1 MSQERL
7 CHEMGASELNTAF
20 RSGALSLQAFYDA
33 LQQYGAAVEAEVQ
46 AFAHQSPD
54 VVEAQ
59 RWALEDL
66 ARAGGDLPPLYGV
79 PVAVKDNI
87 DTADYPTELGYPGTV
102 GRTPSVDAFL
112 VHRLRAAGA
121 VVWGKTRTAEL
132 AYLNPPITKNPRN
145 LAHTPGGSSSGSAAA
160 VAAGMVPVAIG
171 TQTNGSV
178 IRPASFCGVH
188 AYKPTR
194 GLVFNGGVLKCA
206 PSLDQVGVFARSVD
220 DLARVGE
227 VIIAGHESAQGRVV
241 FPMSLS
247 KLAAQ
252 EPPMPPK
259 LMFVKTA
266 QWDDMDAEAREAFEA
281 LAEELGDCMTEVPL
295 HDSVKNA
302 TGWLKTVMEAEMHLN
317 IGSVVAKSGG
327 VASDEIKTLLARG
340 ADIKA
345 TDYLFALDRCQNAA
359 AGFDEY
365 FDHFDAIVTPA
376 ALGPAPHGHG
386 STGNPIM
393 STLWTFAGLPCV
405 SLPLLETANG
415 LPIGVQLV
423 GNLNADGRLLR
434 TARWL
439 EKRVLGS

>member
-1 MSQERL
+1 
-7 CHEMGASELNTAF
+7 
-20 RSGALSLQAFYDA
+20 
-33 LQQYGAAVEAEVQ
+33 
-46 AFAHQSPD
+46 
-54 VVEAQ
+54 
-59 RWALEDL
+59 
-66 ARAGGDLPPLYGV
+66 
-79 PVAVKDNI
+79 
-87 DTADYPTELGYPGTV
+87 
-102 GRTPSVDAFL
+102 VDAFL

-145 LAHTPGGSSSGSAAA
+145 LAYTPGGSSSGSAAA

-227 VIIAGHESAQGRVV
+227 VIIGGHESAQGRVV